1 MREYVIPFLV
11 LNGLSFALFG
21 LDKARAKA
29 GAWRIPEKLLILS
42 AVVSGGIGAWIGM
55 KVFHHKTRKPLFS
68 IGIPVIILLE
78 AVLAAIAVL
87 K

>member
-29 GAWRIPEKLLILS
+29 GAWRIPETLLILS

>member
-55 KVFHHKTRKPLFS
+55 KVFYHKTRKPLFS

-78 AVLAAIAVL
+78 AVLAATAVL